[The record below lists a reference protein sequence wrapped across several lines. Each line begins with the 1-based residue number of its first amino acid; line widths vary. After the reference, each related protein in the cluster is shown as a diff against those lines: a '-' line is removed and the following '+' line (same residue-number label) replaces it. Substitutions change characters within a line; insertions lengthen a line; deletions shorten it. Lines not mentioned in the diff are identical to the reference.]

1 MSDADDGS
9 DSEYECPVNKSHE
22 YMVDFFRGIGYSRK
36 NRLALNI
43 FLLARR
49 TSVKIYACP

>member
-36 NRLALNI
+36 NKLALNI